1 MNIGLRA
8 FFVIAES
15 LQRKVSLMINVQAC
29 THPIVYMNTCRAPDA
44 MLTKRF
50 TNVRARVRASQK
62 SQIAIIKPTV
72 TLTLV
77 FGLAESKVDIRQ
89 SIQVS
94 DEWLLKEKRREK
106 NYKNVTCISWWSS

>member
-29 THPIVYMNTCRAPDA
+29 THPIVYMYTCRAPDA

-72 TLTLV
+72 TLILTLTLV
-77 FGLAESKVDIRQ
+77 
-89 SIQVS
+89 
-94 DEWLLKEKRREK
+94 
-106 NYKNVTCISWWSS
+106 WSC